1 MQGYG
6 IPDTGF
12 KVGQRLCPVPDSMY
26 LCQRFPEPKREI
38 LSTGRRDKEVM
49 TERHRL
55 NPEIEWAVADYVVSS
70 DCLLPSLISRGG
82 S

>member
-1 MQGYG
+1 
-6 IPDTGF
+6 
-12 KVGQRLCPVPDSMY
+12 
-26 LCQRFPEPKREI
+26 
-38 LSTGRRDKEVM
+38 M

-55 NPEIEWAVADYVVSS
+55 NPEIEWAVADYDVSS